1 MPETADHYAE
11 TTEETDSQTLAIR
24 QLNDQLRRTF
34 AGGRVVMTSG
44 LLALGDETVYQV
56 LQAVQAFED
65 FNEGNDPY
73 RTHDFG
79 AVQID
84 DHNLMWKIDAYDE
97 NLEYGSP
104 DPADPSVTTRVLT
117 IFLASEY

>member
-1 MPETADHYAE
+1 MPETSDHYAE
-11 TTEETDSQTLAIR
+11 TAEAVDRQTLTIR

-34 AGGRVVMTSG
+34 AGGRVVITQG
-44 LLALGDETVYQV
+44 IQALGDQAAYRV
-56 LQAVQAFED
+56 LQAVREFEAFT
-65 FNEGNDPY
+65 EGNDPY
-73 RTHDFG
+73 HTHEFG
-79 AVQID
+79 AFEVEGQ
-84 DHNLMWKIDAYDE
+84 HCMFKIDAYDE